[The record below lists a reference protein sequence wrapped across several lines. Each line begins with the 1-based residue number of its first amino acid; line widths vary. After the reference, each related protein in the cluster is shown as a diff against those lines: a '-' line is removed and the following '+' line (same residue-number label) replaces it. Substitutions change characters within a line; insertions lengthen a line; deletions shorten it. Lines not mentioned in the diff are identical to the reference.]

1 MSRDSAVPVLTWHA
15 MNVDAP
21 GYAGNEHVAF
31 REDLETLH
39 RLGMKVVALR
49 DIAAALVSGNLDSLQ
64 GCVGLSFDDGSDFD
78 FHDLPHPKWGAQ
90 RSMANILADFRAR
103 HGAQAQPRLHATSFT
118 IVSSAARQILDR
130 TCMIGCGWWNDSWW
144 RAAEAGGLL
153 SVESH
158 GWDHNHESLP
168 ATATSAPRGGFDI
181 TTRADADAEIA
192 QASAALKTM
201 RGRDGEVL
209 FAYPYGAA
217 NPFLA
222 ENYFPSAAHTHGVF
236 AAFTTDP
243 APVVP
248 TTSRWRIPRW
258 VCGWH
263 WKSGAELERLLADA
277 GCLPRRDEL
286 AKAATH
292 PSWRECLR
300 TWEVNDA
307 RSVAGELFRR
317 CFHHEV
323 PNDPRHFVLVYSP
336 PPGSAQSEP
345 RVVAY
350 VHQTPFENVHL
361 CGGMCVDE
369 RFYRRLPKGLF
380 DEVRR
385 EGGLATLVTRDSMGM
400 LGLSPASFGHVGEPR
415 SRAAVLRTGFVDTG
429 LPHLMVMWLK
439 PLPEDEK
446 ARLVRRVAAIGPF

>member
-1 MSRDSAVPVLTWHA
+1 MSRATAVPVLTWHA
-15 MNVDAP
+15 MNVNAA

-39 RLGMKVVALR
+39 RLGMKVVPLA
-49 DIAAALVSGNLDSLQ
+49 DIVVALVSGSLETLQ
-64 GCVGLSFDDGSDFD
+64 GCVGLSLDDGSDFD
-78 FHDLPHPKWGAQ
+78 FHDLPHPRWGTQ

-103 HGAQAQPRLHATSFT
+103 HGAEAQPRLHATSFA
-118 IVSSAARQILDR
+118 IVSPEARRILDR

-144 RAAEAGGLL
+144 RDAEAGGLI

-168 ATATSAPRGGFDI
+168 ATVASAPRGKFNI

-192 QASAALKTM
+192 QASQLLKKI

-209 FAYPYGAA
+209 FAYPYGVA
-217 NPFLA
+217 NDFLA
-222 ENYFPSAAHTHGVF
+222 EDYFPSAVGTHGVS
-236 AAFTTDP
+236 AAFTTEP
-243 APVVP
+243 GPVAPD
-248 TTSRWRIPRW
+248 TSRWRIPRW
-258 VCGWH
+258 VSGWH

-277 GCLPRRDEL
+277 GCVPRRDEP
-286 AKAATH
+286 AKAASH
-292 PSWRECLR
+292 ASWRECLR

-307 RSVAGELFRR
+307 RAVAGDLFRR

-323 PNDPRHFVLVYSP
+323 PNYPRHFVLVYSP
-336 PPGSAQSEP
+336 PPGSAESEP

-350 VHQTPFENVHL
+350 VHQRPFENVYL

-369 RFYRRLPKGLF
+369 RFYRRMPKWLF

-385 EGGLATLVTRDSMGM
+385 EGGLATIVTRDSMGM
-400 LGLSPASFGHVGEPR
+400 LAPSPASFGHVGEPR
-415 SRAAVLRTGFVDTG
+415 ARAADLRTGFIDTG

-439 PLPEDEK
+439 PISEEEK